1 MENWSKGKT
10 GGCIIT
16 DSKDG
21 FNKITGHME
30 VSYYGGIMVC
40 ESISREKD
48 VALISAAPDMLE
60 ALQKIVNAFSETL
73 EQEYG
78 DEHVANCEEIQFAK
92 RAIAKATDI
101 K

>member
-10 GGCIIT
+10 GGCVIT

-40 ESISREKD
+40 ESICREKD

-60 ALQKIVNAFSETL
+60 ALLNL
-73 EQEYG
+73 EN
-78 DEHVANCEEIQFAK
+78 DDNSIPEHAWKLVQD
-92 RAIAKATDI
+92 AIKKATDI
-101 K
+101 S